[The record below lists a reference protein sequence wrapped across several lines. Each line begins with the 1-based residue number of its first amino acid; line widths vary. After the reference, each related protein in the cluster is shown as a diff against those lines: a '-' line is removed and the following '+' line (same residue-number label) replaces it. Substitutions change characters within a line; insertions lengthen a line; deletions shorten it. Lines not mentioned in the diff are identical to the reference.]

1 MAVYKY
7 FFALLLL
14 TALTCL
20 GCSTVTPWTRHVRL
34 ECGSCHD
41 GKPMKG
47 SPALKNEKN
56 PSETCKRC
64 HNYLKDDDHHPSDPD
79 FELIGEKCAVVDPI
93 FPLVSGKM
101 ECLTC
106 HQMHAEEA
114 SYSGTRHFLRG
125 GPYSD
130 RRTVCFKC
138 HKEEVFKNF
147 NPHNEMVVENG
158 LNYSTC
164 LTCHRYPPDPNTDF
178 FKTVKFRAS
187 VPFLCWR
194 CHPPMAANFLDKH
207 LFKKPSKKTA
217 NWMLEGSTENRTI
230 LPLDFKGRVVC
241 STCHNP
247 HQPGVMVDDRAK
259 KGEGAV
265 KRLRSQN
272 ICFICHSGEADQLS
286 LEH

>member
-1 MAVYKY
+1 MQNQNRKHQNLRRSQMEYIMDFLSYSNPADLSKYKGPVEMTIYRY
-7 FFALLLL
+7 FFAVLLL
-14 TALTCL
+14 TGLTAP
-20 GCSTVTPWTRHVRL
+20 GCSTVPWTRHVRL

-106 HQMHAEEA
+106 HQMHAEEV

-138 HKEEVFKNF
+138 S
-147 NPHNEMVVENG
+147 
-158 LNYSTC
+158 LSSS
-164 LTCHRYPPDPNTDF
+164 
-178 FKTVKFRAS
+178 FR
-187 VPFLCWR
+187 
-194 CHPPMAANFLDKH
+194 
-207 LFKKPSKKTA
+207 
-217 NWMLEGSTENRTI
+217 I
-230 LPLDFKGRVVC
+230 LRIVLW
-241 STCHNP
+241 
-247 HQPGVMVDDRAK
+247 A
-259 KGEGAV
+259 
-265 KRLRSQN
+265 
-272 ICFICHSGEADQLS
+272 
-286 LEH
+286 